1 MKYDIIIIGAGP
13 AGTIAAA
20 ELLKQDLKVL
30 ILEKESFPR
39 FVIGESLLPRCMDI
53 LDETG
58 FLPAIKKQNYQK
70 KYGALFIRGD
80 EKCEFSFDQQFT
92 EGWAWTWQVP
102 RDSFDKVL
110 ADEVET
116 MGAEVMY
123 ETTVTNIEFS
133 SKVQTVT
140 VKDANGKIESL
151 ESKFVIDSSGYGR
164 VIPKLLNLDLPSSLK
179 TRNSLFSQ
187 VIDKN
192 RPSGDVGERI
202 TIIDKENGVW
212 IWIIP
217 FSNEKTSVGVVAEE
231 SFFDKY
237 KGNSRDKLISIL
249 SEEKFI
255 KERFK
260 NLEFSFEPKYIEGYS
275 IGVKQLFGEGYVL
288 TGNSTEF
295 LDPIFSSGV
304 TFAIE
309 SGYQAAKLVTKHIN
323 GETIDWEKSY
333 SNYISQGVE
342 TFRSYVN
349 AWYDNTLQTIFF
361 VENENQKIKKQIC
374 SVLAGY
380 VWDKKNPY
388 VRNHKKALNTLSEFI
403 KREKQ

>member
-1 MKYDIIIIGAGP
+1 MKYDVIIIGAGP

-20 ELLKQDLKVL
+20 ELLKQDSSVL
-30 ILEKESFPR
+30 IIEKENFPR

-58 FLPAIKKQNYQK
+58 FIPAIKKQNYQK
-70 KYGALFIRGD
+70 KYGALFIRGN
-80 EKCEFSFDQQFT
+80 EECAFSFDQQFT
-92 EGWAWTWQVP
+92 KGWTWTWQVP

-110 ADEVET
+110 ADEVVK
-116 MGAEVMY
+116 MGAEIMF

-133 SKVQTVT
+133 SKVQKVT
-140 VKDANGKIESL
+140 IEDVNGEVKYL
-151 ESKFVIDSSGYGR
+151 ESKFIIDSSGYGR

-187 VIDKN
+187 VVDKN

-202 TIIDKENGVW
+202 TIIDKEDGVW

-217 FSNEKTSVGVVAEE
+217 FSNEKTSIGVVAEE
-231 SFFDKY
+231 SFFNKY
-237 KGNSRDKLISIL
+237 KGSSTEKLTTIL
-249 SEEKFI
+249 SEEKFVN
-255 KERFK
+255 ERFK
-260 NLEFSFEPKYIEGYS
+260 DLEFSFEPKYIQGYS

-323 GETIDWEKSY
+323 GEVVDWEKSY
-333 SNYISQGVE
+333 SKYISQGVE

-361 VENENQKIKKQIC
+361 VENENQKIKEQIC

-388 VRNHKKALNTLSEFI
+388 VRNHKNALNTLSKFI
-403 KREKQ
+403 KADK

>member
-1 MKYDIIIIGAGP
+1 MKYDVIIIGAGP
-13 AGTIAAA
+13 AGTVATA
-20 ELLKQDLKVL
+20 ELLKHNLSVL
-30 ILEKESFPR
+30 IIEKENFPR

-58 FLPAIKKQNYQK
+58 FIPAIEKQNYQK
-70 KYGALFIRGD
+70 KYGALFIRGN
-80 EKCEFSFDQQFT
+80 EECAFSFDQQFT
-92 EGWAWTWQVP
+92 EGWSWTWQVP

-116 MGAEVMY
+116 MGATIMY
-123 ETTVTNIEFS
+123 ETEVTNIEFS
-133 SKVQTVT
+133 SELQKVTI
-140 VKDANGKIESL
+140 KDENGVIKTL

-192 RPSGDVGERI
+192 RPIGEVGERI
-202 TIIDKENGVW
+202 TIIDKEKGVW

-217 FSNEKTSVGVVAEE
+217 FSNEKTSIGVVAEE
-231 SFFDKY
+231 SFFEKY
-237 KGNSRDKLISIL
+237 KGNSEAKLMTIL
-249 SEEKFI
+249 TEEEFI
-255 KERFK
+255 NERFK
-260 NLEFSFEPKYIEGYS
+260 NIEFSFEPKYIEGYS

-309 SGYQAAKLVTKHIN
+309 SGYQAAKLVVKHIN
-323 GETIDWEKSY
+323 GETVDWENSY
-333 SNYISQGVE
+333 SKYIYQGVE

-361 VENENQKIKKQIC
+361 VENENPKIKKQIC

-388 VRNHKKALNTLSEFI
+388 VRNHKNALNTLSKFI
-403 KREKQ
+403 KSDK

>member
-1 MKYDIIIIGAGP
+1 MEYDVIIIGAGP

-20 ELLKQDLKVL
+20 ELLKQKLNVL
-30 ILEKESFPR
+30 IIEKESFPR

-58 FLPAIKKQNYQK
+58 FLPAIEKQNYQK
-70 KYGALFIRGD
+70 KYGALFIRG
-80 EKCEFSFDQQFT
+80 EEECSFSFDQQFT
-92 EGWAWTWQVP
+92 EGWSWTWQVP
-102 RDSFDKVL
+102 RGSFDKVL

-116 MGAEVMY
+116 MGANIMY
-123 ETTVTNIEFS
+123 ETAVTDIKFS
-133 SKVQTVT
+133 PNLQQVS
-140 VKDANGKIESL
+140 VKDKLGNVKEIEA
-151 ESKFVIDSSGYGR
+151 KFIIDSSGYGR
-164 VIPKLLNLDLPSSLK
+164 VIPKLLNLDLPSSLD
-179 TRNSLFSQ
+179 TRNSLFSH
-187 VIDKN
+187 VVEKN
-192 RPSGDVGERI
+192 RPGGEVGERI
-202 TIIDKENGVW
+202 TIIDKDKGVW

-217 FSNEKTSVGVVAEE
+217 FSNDKTSIGVVAEE

-237 KGNSRDKLISIL
+237 EGNSEEILRSIL

-255 KERFK
+255 NDRF
-260 NLEFSFEPKYIEGYS
+260 NDIEFSFEPKYVKGYS
-275 IGVKQLFGEGYVL
+275 IGVKKLFGEGFVL

-309 SGYQAAKLVTKHIN
+309 SGYQAAKLVVKHIN
-323 GETIDWEKSY
+323 GEVVDWENSY
-333 SNYISQGVE
+333 SKYISQGVE

-349 AWYDNTLQTIFF
+349 AWYNNTLQTIFF
-361 VENENQKIKKQIC
+361 VENENIKIKKQIC

-388 VRNHKKALNTLSEFI
+388 VRNHKNAITTLSRFI
-403 KREKQ
+403 KDGK